1 LSIGA
6 PVNFAIARQTTG
18 RRAGH
23 RCVRAHGGV
32 PRRKRCTLFVR
43 AGSFAKRLTGGS
55 QRLTFSGRLGRR
67 GLGLGRYRLTATPVD
82 SRHRSVRSRTATFT
96 IIRAR

>member
-1 LSIGA
+1 LSIAA
-6 PVNFAIARQTTG
+6 PVDFVIARQTTG

-32 PRRKRCTLFVR
+32 PRRKRCTLFVKTASFAQR
-43 AGSFAKRLTGGS
+43 FPAGSNRLA
-55 QRLTFSGRLGRR
+55 FSGRLGRR
-67 GLGLGRYRLTATPVD
+67 VLGLGRYRLTAIPVD
-82 SRHRSVRSRTATFT
+82 SKRRRVRSRTATFT